1 MALVWQLYKTA
12 SYCHYYYYY
21 YYYYCFMSIRGW
33 WRWALVSLD
42 GVVPSRMVGVSA
54 SVNLPL
60 HHEVQKFSFGT
71 GSPGWSRKNGHKT
84 VVVWWSYMT
93 TCVSRQ
99 AQFITGGFCCS
110 KVLLPACPCWRQ
122 ASSTFGLGRRCWSSH
137 RCYLHHLHTISILL
151 LAATKLP
158 HRLWWLIAAC
168 LSAGVWPAQCATAG
182 AGRSLLHQDENA
194 DDPQVCVSHDPCWTS
209 VQQSLAGDCTFSPDA
224 AVHNV
229 LDVDLLDSWH
239 IYNSTCSI
247 RSPVVDAEKMRLYMS
262 KWMWAFPS
270 GFRKLWALWKFLPL
284 CCTMPKIVGQAEQ
297 LF

>member
-1 MALVWQLYKTA
+1 LSEQSFTA
-12 SYCHYYYYY
+12 C
-21 YYYYCFMSIRGW
+21 M
-33 WRWALVSLD
+33 
-42 GVVPSRMVGVSA
+42 
-54 SVNLPL
+54 PL
-60 HHEVQKFSFGT
+60 LT
-71 GSPGWSRKNGHKT
+71 AT
-84 VVVWWSYMT
+84 
-93 TCVSRQ
+93 
-99 AQFITGGFCCS
+99 
-110 KVLLPACPCWRQ
+110 
-122 ASSTFGLGRRCWSSH
+122 STFGLGRRRYKFSS
-137 RCYLHHLHTISILL
+137 RV
-151 LAATKLP
+151 LP
-158 HRLWWLIAAC
+158 VPSPYRQHSTASKTSKFPHSLWWLIAAC
-168 LSAGVWPAQCATAG
+168 LSAGVWSAQCTTAG
-182 AGRSLLHQDENA
+182 AGCSLLHQDENA
-194 DDPQVCVSHDPCWTS
+194 HDPQVCVSHDPCWTS